1 MTQSPT
7 DPAAQ
12 APARPPGQ
20 PGAPPPPIRVPP
32 LSDSSPD
39 AFPGEVE
46 MSLVDHLEELRRR
59 ILRSLLAVV
68 VAAAGCLVFVKPLVR
83 LLEMPA
89 DGIRFLQLAPG
100 EFLFVSLKVAGY
112 AGLSLA
118 LPWVLY
124 EILSFVLPGLTRRE
138 RRLVAPAVA
147 GSAVLFAAGLAF
159 AWWALVPAALR
170 FLVSYGA
177 DVVEPSWSIERYLD
191 FVLLLMVATALAF
204 QLPVLQLI
212 LGALGLIR
220 ARTMLAAWRWVLLA
234 AAVAGAVLTPSTDP
248 VTMLLLGG
256 AITSLYLV
264 GVGLVALS
272 ERLRPAGPSPAD
284 AG

>member
-1 MTQSPT
+1 MTPTPT
-7 DPAAQ
+7 DPAA
-12 APARPPGQ
+12 ASGA
-20 PGAPPPPIRVPP
+20 APPPPIRVPVTP
-32 LSDSSPD
+32 SGPPGDD
-39 AFPGEVE
+39 FPGEVE

-68 VAAAGCLVFVKPLVR
+68 VAAAGCLVFVKPLVL

-124 EILSFVLPGLTRRE
+124 EMLAFVLPGLNRRE

-220 ARTMLAAWRWVLLA
+220 ARTMLAAWRWVLIT

-256 AITSLYLV
+256 AITALYLV
-264 GVGLVALS
+264 GVALVALS
-272 ERLRPAGPSPAD
+272 ERIRPAPASASIPGD
-284 AG
+284 VS